1 MIKVELTK
9 NYTGINISGDYEDL
23 DFLYDS
29 IHYLIKEEPKS
40 LIEESMQ
47 NHIFGFLYEVRHC
60 YQGDRDFKFVDN
72 ELRDEVRKYQKIP
85 KKEISK
91 NNLYY
96 SFNYILTDLFTD
108 MVLIKYFIMN
118 IPKIEKNDYNPYLNN
133 VKLFY
138 SQILNLMQEILTLTK
153 MKKLEKGLIN
163 TIISDKI
170 FFPQWFDVITSD
182 YLNQNKEKRVKE
194 LSKTLDAIYNY
205 SDYIDYSK
213 MKMEVEKY
221 CNENNCLITNV
232 SMCEY
237 PDEIEW

>member
-9 NYTGINISGDYEDL
+9 NYTGVNISGDYEDL

-29 IHYLIKEEPKS
+29 IYYLIKGEPKS
-40 LIEESMQ
+40 LLEESMQ
-47 NHIFGFLYEVRHC
+47 NHIFGFLYDVRHC

-72 ELRDEVRKYQKIP
+72 ELRDEVRKYQKIS
-85 KKEISK
+85 KEKIS
-91 NNLYY
+91 NSNLYY
-96 SFNYILTDLFTD
+96 SFDYVLTDLFTD

-118 IPKIEKNDYNPYLNN
+118 IPKTEKNDYNPYMNN

-138 SQILNLMQEILTLTK
+138 SQILNLMQEILTPTK
-153 MKKLEKGLIN
+153 MKKLINGLIDAV
-163 TIISDKI
+163 ISDKI
-170 FFPQWFDVITSD
+170 FLPQWFDFITCD
-182 YLNQNKEKRVKE
+182 YLNQTKEKRVKQ

-205 SDYIDYSK
+205 SNYIDYCE
-213 MKMEVEKY
+213 MKIEVEKY

-232 SMCEY
+232 AMCEY

>member
-29 IHYLIKEEPKS
+29 IYYLIKEEPKS
-40 LIEESMQ
+40 LLEESMQ
-47 NHIFGFLYEVRHC
+47 NHIFNFLYNVRHC

-85 KKEISK
+85 KNEISN

-96 SFNYILTDLFTD
+96 SFDYVLTDLFTD

-118 IPKIEKNDYNPYLNN
+118 IPKTEKNDYNPYLNN

-138 SQILNLMQEILTLTK
+138 SQILNLMQEILTPTK
-153 MKKLEKGLIN
+153 MKRLEKGLID
-163 TIISDKI
+163 TIISDTI
-170 FFPQWFDVITSD
+170 FYPQWFDVITCN
-182 YLNQNKEKRVKE
+182 YLKQTKEKRVKE

-205 SDYIDYSK
+205 SNYIDYCE
-213 MKMEVEKY
+213 MKIEVEKY

-232 SMCEY
+232 TMCEY

>member
-29 IHYLIKEEPKS
+29 IHYFIKEEPKS
-40 LIEESMQ
+40 LIEESMRD
-47 NHIFGFLYEVRHC
+47 HIFGFLYEVRHC

-72 ELRDEVRKYQKIP
+72 ELREEVREYQKIP
-85 KKEISK
+85 KKEISN

-96 SFNYILTDLFTD
+96 SFDYVLTDLFTD

-118 IPKIEKNDYNPYLNN
+118 IPKTEKNDYNPYLNN

-138 SQILNLMQEILTLTK
+138 SQILSLMQEILTPTK
-153 MKKLEKGLIN
+153 MKKLEKGLID

-170 FFPQWFDVITSD
+170 FFPQWFDVITCN
-182 YLNQNKEKRVKE
+182 YLKQTKEKRVKE

-205 SDYIDYSK
+205 SDYIDYSE
-213 MKMEVEKY
+213 MKIEVEKY

-232 SMCEY
+232 TMCEY

>member
-9 NYTGINISGDYEDL
+9 NYTGVNISGDYEDL

-29 IHYLIKEEPKS
+29 IHYFIKEEPKS

-47 NHIFGFLYEVRHC
+47 DHIFGFLYEVRHC

-72 ELRDEVRKYQKIP
+72 ELREEVREYQKIP
-85 KKEISK
+85 KKEISN

-96 SFNYILTDLFTD
+96 SFDYVLTDLFTD

-138 SQILNLMQEILTLTK
+138 SQILNLMQEILTPTK
-153 MKKLEKGLIN
+153 MKKLEKGLID

-170 FFPQWFDVITSD
+170 YFPQWFDVITCN
-182 YLNQNKEKRVKE
+182 YLKQTKEKRHR
-194 LSKTLDAIYNY
+194 
-205 SDYIDYSK
+205 
-213 MKMEVEKY
+213 EVQ
-221 CNENNCLITNV
+221 
-232 SMCEY
+232 
-237 PDEIEW
+237 EIIFFREFDPGSG

>member
-9 NYTGINISGDYEDL
+9 NYTGVNISGDYEDL

-29 IHYLIKEEPKS
+29 IHYFIKEEPKS

-47 NHIFGFLYEVRHC
+47 DHIFGFLYEVRHC

-72 ELRDEVRKYQKIP
+72 ELREEVREYQKIP
-85 KKEISK
+85 KKEISN

-96 SFNYILTDLFTD
+96 SFDYVLTDLFTD

-118 IPKIEKNDYNPYLNN
+118 IPKTEKNDYNPYLNN

-138 SQILNLMQEILTLTK
+138 SQILNLMQEILTPTK
-153 MKKLEKGLIN
+153 MKKLEKGLID

-170 FFPQWFDVITSD
+170 FFPQWFDVITCN
-182 YLNQNKEKRVKE
+182 YLKQTKEKRVKE
-194 LSKTLDAIYNY
+194 LSKTLDAIY
-205 SDYIDYSK
+205 
-213 MKMEVEKY
+213 

-232 SMCEY
+232 TMCEY

>member
-9 NYTGINISGDYEDL
+9 NYTGVNISGDYEDL

-29 IHYLIKEEPKS
+29 IHYFIKEEPKS

-47 NHIFGFLYEVRHC
+47 DHIFGFLYEVRHC

-72 ELRDEVRKYQKIP
+72 ELRDEVREYQKIQ
-85 KKEISK
+85 KNEISN

-96 SFNYILTDLFTD
+96 SFDYVLTDLFTD

-118 IPKIEKNDYNPYLNN
+118 IPKTEKNDYNPYLNN

-138 SQILNLMQEILTLTK
+138 SQILNLMQEILTPTK
-153 MKKLEKGLIN
+153 MRKLEKGFID

-170 FFPQWFDVITSD
+170 FFPQWFDVITCN
-182 YLNQNKEKRVKE
+182 YLKQTKEKRVKE

-205 SDYIDYSK
+205 SDYMDYSK
-213 MKMEVEKY
+213 MKIEVEKY

-232 SMCEY
+232 TICEY
-237 PDEIEW
+237 PGEIEW